1 MMTVCPMTVLMAEL
15 FSQGLSFPTTC
26 TRMTLP
32 VSLPF
37 LPVLMWTY
45 LITFVFP
52 SALDP
57 ARVSA
62 PWAQL
67 VPHTSDPGIQ
77 PLARAL
83 HITMHSEWQL
93 TKGQIT

>member
-1 MMTVCPMTVLMAEL
+1 
-15 FSQGLSFPTTC
+15 
-26 TRMTLP
+26 MTLP

-45 LITFVFP
+45 LTTFVFP

-62 PWAQL
+62 PWSQL
-67 VPHTSDPGIQ
+67 VHHTSDPGIQ
-77 PLARAL
+77 PLLGAL
-83 HITMHSEWQL
+83 HITMHSGWQL
-93 TKGQIT
+93 TKGQITTMYRGRMEAGVTSQSQSSP